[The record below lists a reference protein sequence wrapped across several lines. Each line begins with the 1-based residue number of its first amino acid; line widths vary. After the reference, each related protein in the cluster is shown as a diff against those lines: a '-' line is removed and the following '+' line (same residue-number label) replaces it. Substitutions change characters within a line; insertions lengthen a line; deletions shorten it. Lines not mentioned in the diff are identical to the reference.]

1 MMEEICLKTAEA
13 KYLQDGI
20 VSEILV
26 EKKNL
31 VDELV
36 LVEKKHVFL
45 VDKMQMVVMEI
56 ENVKNKMVE
65 KQESHKRYQQKQ
77 VKKFANWMI

>member
-1 MMEEICLKTAEA
+1 
-13 KYLQDGI
+13 

-65 KQESHKRYQQKQ
+65 KQESHKSYQ
-77 VKKFANWMI
+77 